1 MLRMSTFTKLVK
13 GRDNVDRESELQEVS
28 ANMGFSPYPLS
39 KTLTSNDEWMFEME
53 QVPGKSLYEI
63 YGDEPSDIPNII
75 WNQIRHIVNELY
87 DKEGIVYVD
96 ITPYNFMMDDD
107 EKVYIIDFGDAYYEQ
122 PGQTRNWFHQEFLE
136 DYTNTWN
143 SDFK

>member
-13 GRDNVDRESELQEVS
+13 GRENVERESDLQEVS
-28 ANMGFSPYPLS
+28 AIMGFSPYPLS
-39 KTLTSNDEWMFEME
+39 KTLTSNDQWMFEME
-53 QVPGKSLYEI
+53 QVSGKSLYEI
-63 YGDEPSDIPNII
+63 YGDEPSDIPNIV

-122 PGQTRNWFHQEFLE
+122 PGQTRNWFH
-136 DYTNTWN
+136 
-143 SDFK
+143 

>member
-1 MLRMSTFTKLVK
+1 
-13 GRDNVDRESELQEVS
+13 
-28 ANMGFSPYPLS
+28 
-39 KTLTSNDEWMFEME
+39 ME
-53 QVPGKSLYEI
+53 QVSGKSLYEI
-63 YGDEPSDIPNII
+63 YGDEPSDIPNIV

-136 DYTNTWN
+136 DYTNMWN
-143 SDFK
+143 PDFK